1 MADKEKSVL
10 PKRTTDYDGLVKQI
24 MNNMQDKNIIEFIGA
39 LFSKKY
45 TKDSQLIRLCT
56 ETHDENATQ
65 RRADFYLKVDN
76 DFYNIEVQSRED
88 KFMALRIF
96 EYGIR
101 GAMQHGQ
108 QTEDDDT
115 INLDFPEPV
124 VIYLRKG
131 KNVHN
136 EHKVNLNLPGYDEPV
151 VYKAKVRYVSDYTI
165 QDMIDQ
171 KCYPLIPFFPMRFED
186 EISKIHDASFEE
198 SMNRNICD
206 LVNRLRNQVKMNE
219 LMIKDYIYITNA
231 MGKIYGGL
239 VSKSKS
245 ENTLIDE
252 KGVKQTMDTILDDK
266 ITFFDIYEFEKQAKA
281 EGKAEGRAEGR
292 AEGIEKHAI
301 FTANVMLQNG
311 ETDKKIMQ
319 YTNLSQASVSKLRA
333 KYEQSHSDKQPEI
346 KR

>member
-1 MADKEKSVL
+1 MAKVNIKIEGQAYQVEEGLTILEAARECGYEIPSLCAFNHGECSLASCRVCL
-10 PKRTTDYDGLVKQI
+10 VEATGARGLVASCVYPVQEGMEVKISSPKAVEARRISVELLLSNHSFKCQQCEKNGHCELLYVAQI
-24 MNNMQDKNIIEFIGA
+24 TGA
-39 LFSKKY
+39 
-45 TKDSQLIRLCT
+45 
-56 ETHDENATQ
+56 
-65 RRADFYLKVDN
+65 
-76 DFYNIEVQSRED
+76 RED

-206 LVNRLRNQVKMNE
+206 LVNRLRNQVKVNE

-252 KGVKQTMDTILDDK
+252 KGVKQTMDTTLITQIL
-266 ITFFDIYEFEKQAKA
+266 
-281 EGKAEGRAEGR
+281 
-292 AEGIEKHAI
+292 I
-301 FTANVMLQNG
+301 FTIGLEPNG
-311 ETDKKIMQ
+311 IRLMVLLWVVVARRLIIKK
-319 YTNLSQASVSKLRA
+319 L
-333 KYEQSHSDKQPEI
+333 H
-346 KR
+346 